1 MFICDVPA
9 LNVNCAVFV
18 NCIAGARAV
27 ALESVNVLLLNS
39 IDFALPLFD
48 KTPFAVTLYPAVS
61 NVPCVTSMYL
71 VDIVIASPSVT
82 VMPEPLIVTPLNVL
96 PAVVSVAVAVNVIVP
111 VWVYV

>member
-1 MFICDVPA
+1 
-9 LNVNCAVFV
+9 
-18 NCIAGARAV
+18 
-27 ALESVNVLLLNS
+27 
-39 IDFALPLFD
+39 
-48 KTPFAVTLYPAVS
+48 
-61 NVPCVTSMYL
+61 MYL